1 MKSSDDTNTTD
12 TECESDDADDSTLS
26 RLSKKPLRNPLS
38 ADAVDL
44 MGEFKRKYP
53 DIIVDN
59 NNHETDHR
67 GGQGILV
74 Q

>member
-44 MGEFKRKYP
+44 MEEFKSKYH
-53 DIIVDN
+53 DITIDD
-59 NNHETDHR
+59 NNHEIDHC
-67 GGQGILV
+67 GG
-74 Q
+74 